1 MNPFDT
7 RKEVQ
12 EGPEWPRGVASVLGT
27 TCLLAYAELL
37 VKSTTFGPGSIHR
50 LSRHFIEQLMF
61 LNCGQRRGHTKVAV
75 DDLPT

>member
-27 TCLLAYAELL
+27 TCLLAYVELL
-37 VKSTTFGPGSIHR
+37 VKSTTLGQGR
-50 LSRHFIEQLMF
+50 FI
-61 LNCGQRRGHTKVAV
+61 
-75 DDLPT
+75 DLVGTL